1 MPVPLEMSKVVPPP
15 GGGGVPF
22 VPLCQ
27 KCLSN
32 FDKLCPN
39 FPQVFRTSV
48 FFNTLEALMYY
59 RDVRYH
65 LQKKLHENMEPMQM
79 SIGSDKHYS

>member
-1 MPVPLEMSKVVPPP
+1 MPVPLEMSI
-15 GGGGVPF
+15 PF

-27 KCLSN
+27 NLLSN
-32 FDKLCPN
+32 FYKLCPN

-79 SIGSDKHYS
+79 SRFR